1 MARALEWTQNVSAI
15 VYSPCAH
22 MIPVEAKVV
31 RDLLPRDFRS
41 NNRPFSGVL
50 QGRFFAWSEHPFR
63 QLIGAIYTAQ
73 YTKVREL
80 RVEAFNEGDRGTPFT
95 LDFLDCSNADDLQAG
110 QYLFQHLEKCE
121 LNLKVWALRDTS
133 TISNINNSSTQRFE
147 NLNMLLAG
155 ANDLQHLA
163 LHITAWQVDDSLAP
177 ISGLRQDQAMFSCL
191 GLSKTWSKLRSLSLE
206 GIDASEDDF
215 LDIILR
221 HKDTLATLVLRN
233 CSLLVG
239 TWANIVDEVVYSS
252 GIFPFVLS
260 RVNEMYV
267 LAGPGV
273 VQSAD
278 ELEEWK
284 YEGHVEVSDDGER
297 RFVS

>member
-1 MARALEWTQNVSAI
+1 MV
-15 VYSPCAH
+15 
-22 MIPVEAKVV
+22 PVEAKVV

-41 NNRPFSGVL
+41 NHMPFSGVF
-50 QGRFFAWSEHPFR
+50 QGRFSAWSEHPFR

-80 RVEAFNEGDRGTPFT
+80 RVEAFNKGDRGTPFT
-95 LDFLDCSNADDLQAG
+95 FDFLNCSNANDLRAG

-121 LNLKVWALRDTS
+121 LNLKVWVPRDTS
-133 TISNINNSSTQRFE
+133 TSWTVTNSSTQRVG
-147 NLNMLLAG
+147 NLNMLLAS

-163 LHITAWQVDDSLAP
+163 LHLTAWQVDDGFAP
-177 ISGLRQDQAMFSCL
+177 FSGLRQDQAMFSRL
-191 GLSKTWSKLRSLSLE
+191 GLLKEWPKLRSLSLE

-215 LDIILR
+215 LGIISR
-221 HKDTLATLVLRN
+221 HKDTLTKLVLRN

-252 GIFPFVLS
+252 RIFPFVLS
-260 RVNEMYV
+260 RVSEMYV
-267 LAGPGV
+267 LVGLGV